1 MVVVYLVLV
10 TLLIMTGINL
20 KKNTDKFE
28 GEKLF

>member
-20 KKNTDKFE
+20 KKNADKFE